1 MCGPSQAQQNL
12 ENQEASFSAT
22 LQQDYAQTFAAN
34 QEILSTLNSVL
45 QPIVQAGPN
54 QQGFSAQENSAL
66 NSQAINSTA
75 QGYQQTAGALG
86 RQENAAGGGTSFLPS
101 GVNAQINAGVASAA
115 QNTLSN
121 EELGITEANYATGRQ
136 NWQNALAGEESVAA
150 GQNPL
155 GYAGAT
161 TNSNTAAFNEA
172 TQINQESN
180 QEFSDI
186 LGGIV
191 SVAAAPFTGGASL
204 IGLAGLGGGK
214 SSGAAPAGSFN
225 PYGFGTGPSD
235 GVNV

>member
-1 MCGPSQAQQNL
+1 MCGPSQEQKNL
-12 ENQEASFSAT
+12 EAEQASFTAT

-75 QGYQQTAGALG
+75 QGYQQTADALG

-150 GQNPL
+150 GEAPL
-155 GYAGAT
+155 GYATAT
-161 TNSNTAAFNEA
+161 TNSNKSAFGEA

-180 QEFSDI
+180 QVFSDI
-186 LGGIV
+186 LGGIT
-191 SVAAAPFTGGASL
+191 SIGAAATGL
-204 IGLAGLGGGK
+204 IGLGGGGQN
-214 SSGAAPAGSFN
+214 SGGAAAGSFN